1 MPGISSLRIPALLSS
16 LKSRITVFVVLIVLA
31 ATVAIIAVSQ
41 QVLKQ
46 RMRDTIGEEQFARL
60 GSIAGG
66 IDQKFESRALLLHM
80 LALEIA
86 ASDAGDPVRMQAHL
100 ARLPALRQVFRH
112 IEVLDLSGELIAN
125 YNSTAVIGHVNV
137 KDRNYFIDTL
147 AGNKPVISKPILN
160 RVNKQPEVIM
170 TQPVRDAGG
179 AITHIISAGIS
190 LHEPAF
196 LGEFANMKF
205 GETGYMFILNT
216 DGIVVDHPNKA
227 RLLVRENSDG
237 WRNTATAQAL
247 RGFEGSTEARNRY
260 GVDGLYSFKRIKST
274 DWIIGSIY
282 PKSEAFATARMV
294 QAKSLLASVFLALAA
309 GVLAWLATRA
319 QLVPL
324 LKLRS
329 HMKSVRESH
338 LYTPLQLKHKNDEIG
353 DLSIAFDD
361 LMQDRNAAETRQAE
375 SEQRLRTITDNLP
388 AQIAYLDL
396 EERYLFANAFLST
409 VAGVPVQQLLGRSMR
424 EVRGH
429 AVHAVVAPYIKRA
442 LAGETVTF
450 QGEGQWQGNTYIYE
464 SIYVPAR
471 GQDGV
476 VCGLYAMTF
485 DITDRKKV
493 EKIKNEFV
501 STVSHEL
508 RTPLTSINGSLG
520 LVLAGVVGDVSP
532 KIRELM
538 EVAHRNVER
547 LIRMINEMLDLEKI
561 ESGSMTFDIRLHD
574 LVPLVEQ
581 AIDSSRAYSQQYG
594 IGIRFE
600 SKPAQAHAYVDQD
613 RFTQV
618 IINLLSN
625 AVKFSN
631 AGAAVDVMMVIR
643 DGVIR
648 IDIAD
653 RGCGIPVEFY
663 GKIFNKFSQADGSNI
678 RKKGGSGLGLSI
690 CKPLI
695 EKMGGSMGF
704 TSQLDVGSTFYIE
717 LAAAAV

>member
-1 MPGISSLRIPALLSS
+1 MPGISSLRIPALLTS

-41 QVLKQ
+41 QVLRQ
-46 RMRDTIGEEQFARL
+46 RMRDTIGVEQFARL
-60 GSIAGG
+60 SGIASG
-66 IDQKFESRALLLHM
+66 IDQKFESRAMLLQM
-80 LALEIA
+80 LAQQIA
-86 ASDAGDPVRMQAHL
+86 ASDAGEPARMQAHL
-100 ARLPALRQVFRH
+100 ARFPVLRQVFRH
-112 IEVLDLSGELIAN
+112 IEVLDLDGGLIAN
-125 YNSTAVIGHVNV
+125 YNSTAVIGRVNV
-137 KDRNYFIDTL
+137 KDRQYFIDTV
-147 AGNKPVISKPILN
+147 AGNRAVISKPILN

-170 TQPVRDAGG
+170 TQPVRDADG
-179 AITHIISAGIS
+179 AIAYVISAGIS

-205 GETGYMFILNT
+205 GETGYMFIVNT
-216 DGIVVDHPNKA
+216 DGTVVDHPNKA
-227 RLLVRENSDG
+227 RLLQKENSDG
-237 WRNTATAQAL
+237 VRNSATAQAL
-247 RGFEGSTEARNRY
+247 AGFEGSTEARNRY

-282 PKSEAFATARMV
+282 PKQEAFATVRMV
-294 QAKSLLASVFLALAA
+294 QAKALVASVVLALAA
-309 GVLAWLATRA
+309 GVLVWLATRS

-324 LKLRS
+324 LKLHG
-329 HMKSVRESH
+329 HMKKVRESH
-338 LYTPLQLKHKNDEIG
+338 LYVPLQLKHKHDEIG
-353 DLSIAFDD
+353 DLGVAFDD
-361 LMQDRNAAETRQAE
+361 LMQDRNAAEARQAE

-396 EERYLFANAFLST
+396 EGRYLFANAFLAA
-409 VAGVPVQQLLGRSMR
+409 VAGVPVAELLGRTMR
-424 EVRGH
+424 EVRGY
-429 AVHAVVAPYIKRA
+429 AVHAAVAPYIARA

-450 QGEGQWQGNTYIYE
+450 QAEGQWQGNIYIYE
-464 SIYVPAR
+464 SIYVPAK
-471 GQDGV
+471 GQDGA

-493 EKIKNEFV
+493 ERIKNEFV

-520 LVLAGVVGDVSP
+520 LVLAGVVGEVSP

-561 ESGSMTFDIRLHD
+561 ESGSMTFDIRLRD
-574 LVPLVEQ
+574 LVRLVEQ
-581 AIDSSRAYSQQYG
+581 AVDSSRAYALQYG
-594 IGIRFE
+594 VSIRFDV
-600 SKPAQAHAYVDQD
+600 KPAQVQSYVDQD

-618 IINLLSN
+618 MINLLSN
-625 AVKFSN
+625 AVKFSD
-631 AGAAVDVMMVIR
+631 AGSAVDVSLAVKA
-643 DGVIR
+643 GVIR
-648 IDIAD
+648 IEIVDS
-653 RGCGIPVEFY
+653 GCGIPVEFY

-695 EKMGGSMGF
+695 EKMGGSIGF
-704 TSQLDVGSTFYIE
+704 TSQLEVGSTFYIE
-717 LAAAAV
+717 LAAAAA